1 MNVYIYCNTVANT
14 LYIFTFR
21 VGDVTCR
28 LYFIFILLFYYYYYL
43 LFIIYFI
50 ENYINIHPQGVH
62 HIKYKLFFKDP
73 F

>member
-1 MNVYIYCNTVANT
+1 MCECVHIQYCNTVANT

-28 LYFIFILLFYYYYYL
+28 LYFN
-43 LFIIYFI
+43 